1 MGTQDPL
8 RTQAESSTDDV
19 ASLTVAVA
27 ASAYHG
33 TERVVGRGYRGL
45 VALLAPLLAT
55 YGYCTDSERNDATRA
70 LLLAMGL
77 PLVDGVFPALV
88 LGGALDSIPGL
99 LVVGGTIFGGPW
111 MLTITFEEMAGDDRR
126 TRILRVLKVAAIV
139 VPAAGL
145 EAVAAPTL
153 ASLLDMSVF
162 HVFSAL
168 IILTVGASIANDVLA
183 AKLVAPKY
191 LLAAGAVASVTARL
205 VAPAPI
211 EPTVIVNPLVI
222 AQAMGAAT
230 IATTVALTGAA
241 LGPRVDDH
249 LDDDA
254 FRTGAGIALALVPLS
269 IAGVLPSLSSLAVF
283 ALAVAFAVCD
293 PDDDPD
299 GDREAASDASADEA
313 AAAVTDD

>member
-1 MGTQDPL
+1 MGQSDPL
-8 RTQAESSTDDV
+8 RTQAESSTDRTLP
-19 ASLTVAVA
+19 SPVAVA
-27 ASAYHG
+27 ANAYRG
-33 TERVVGRGYRGL
+33 TEQVVRRRYRAL
-45 VALLAPLLAT
+45 LDLLAPVLAV
-55 YGYCTDSERNDATRA
+55 YGFYTDSERNDATRA

-88 LGGALDSIPGL
+88 LGGALDTVPGL

-111 MLTITFEEMAGDDRR
+111 MLTIIFEEMAGDDRR
-126 TRILRVLKVAAIV
+126 TRLRRVLTVAVLV

-145 EAVAAPTL
+145 EAVVAPTL
-153 ASLLDMSVF
+153 ASLLDMRVF

-168 IILTVGASIANDVLA
+168 IVLTVGASIANDVLA

-191 LLAAGAVASVTARL
+191 LLAAGVVASVAARL

-211 EPTVIVNPLVI
+211 TPTVIVDPAVV
-222 AQAMGAAT
+222 AQAMGAAG
-230 IATTVALTGAA
+230 IATTVAVTGAV

-269 IAGVLPSLSSLAVF
+269 IAGILPSLASLAVF
-283 ALAVAFAVCD
+283 AFAIVAAIGD
-293 PDDDPD
+293 PDDEPD
-299 GDREAASDASADEA
+299 AEHENATVE
-313 AAAVTDD
+313 